1 MTDQGGQ
8 PERKTCFVVQGF
20 GKKTDFQTGRV
31 LDLDK
36 SYAMIKLAVEAAGLA
51 CTRADEIP
59 HSGSID
65 RVMYERIL
73 DADVVVAD
81 LSTANVNAAYELGI
95 RHALRPR
102 TTIVVAEDQLKF
114 PFDLNH
120 IVIRPYRHLG
130 EDVGFE
136 EVLRFKDEIG
146 AAIREILEGGDV
158 DSPVYTFLGD
168 LQPPTRTDGG
178 EATTE
183 APQEEASPQAASTRA
198 LMDAAAAAQQA
209 GEWKAARDILTGVR
223 ALRPNDSYV
232 VQQLALAT
240 YRAEE
245 PTPEEA
251 LAAAERLLGE
261 ELDPAASRD
270 PATLELWAAIRTRL
284 WDLTQDPEHLA
295 TALAAR
301 EGTWHMRG
309 DPDDGITLAFLLN
322 LRATRSEPAD
332 AIADWVLA
340 GRVRRNV
347 AAAAEAA
354 LADAQPD
361 ARFRLL
367 AILWE
372 AAVGLGDGDSA
383 ARWEA
388 EARTAAADE
397 QEITDTETHIA
408 NLRALLTKSPLG
420 LITEDG

>member
-168 LQPPTRTDGG
+168 LQPPTRADGG

>member
-1 MTDQGGQ
+1 MNGEGGA
-8 PERKTCFVVQGF
+8 PERKRCFVVQGF

-36 SYAMIKLAVEAAGLA
+36 SYAMIKLAVEAAGLE

-73 DADVVVAD
+73 HADVVVAD

-146 AAIREILEGGDV
+146 AAIREILAGDDV
-158 DSPVYTFLGD
+158 DSPVYTFLQD
-168 LQPPTRTDGG
+168 LQPPSLPD
-178 EATTE
+178 
-183 APQEEASPQAASTRA
+183 AAEPEPTGLQFAQLAQVESTRA
-198 LMDAAAAAQQA
+198 LMDAAAAAQAA
-209 GEWKAARDILTGVR
+209 GQWAAARDILTGVR
-223 ALRPNDSYV
+223 ALRRNDAYV

-251 LAAAERLLGE
+251 LAAAERLLTE
-261 ELDPAASRD
+261 ALDPAASRD

-295 TALAAR
+295 AALAAR
-301 EGTWHMRG
+301 EGAWHMRG
-309 DPDDGITLAFLLN
+309 DPDDGIALAFLLN
-322 LRATRSEPAD
+322 LRATRSDPAD

-340 GRVRRNV
+340 ERMRRALAV
-347 AAAAEAA
+347 SAEQS
-354 LADAQPD
+354 LADAPPET
-361 ARFRLL
+361 RFRLV

-372 AAVGLGDGDSA
+372 AAVGIGDDAAA

-388 EARTAAADE
+388 EARTTAPDE
-397 QEITDTETHIA
+397 QAIAAVETHLA
-408 NLRALLTKSPLG
+408 NLRTLLAKSPLG
-420 LITEDG
+420 LINDTP

>member
-1 MTDQGGQ
+1 MA
-8 PERKTCFVVQGF
+8 ERKTCFVVQGF

-36 SYAMIKLAVEAAGLA
+36 SYAMIKLAAESAGLE

-73 DADVVVAD
+73 TADVVVAD
-81 LSTANVNAAYELGI
+81 LSTGNVNAAYELGV

-146 AAIREILEGGDV
+146 AAIREILAGDDV
-158 DSPVYTFLGD
+158 DSPVYTFLHD
-168 LQPPTRTDGG
+168 LQPPTLSGAA
-178 EATTE
+178 EPPQAE
-183 APQEEASPQAASTRA
+183 EPAPQAESTRA
-198 LMDAAAAAQQA
+198 LMDAAAAAGGA
-209 GEWKAARDILTGVR
+209 GQWAAARDILTGVR

-251 LAAAERLLGE
+251 LAAAERLLTE

-295 TALAAR
+295 AALVAR
-301 EGTWHMRG
+301 EAAWHMRG
-309 DPDDGITLAFLLN
+309 EPDDGITLAFLLN

-340 GRVRRNV
+340 GRVRRKV

-354 LADAQPD
+354 LAGAPPD

-367 AILWE
+367 ATLWE
-372 AAVGLGDGDSA
+372 AAVGLGDAEA
-383 ARWEA
+383 ATRWEA
-388 EARTAAADE
+388 EARAAAPDE
-397 QEITDTETHIA
+397 QAIADTETHLA
-408 NLRALLTKSPLG
+408 NLQTLLAGSPLG
-420 LITEDG
+420 LISEKP

>member
-73 DADVVVAD
+73 DANVVVAD

>member
-1 MTDQGGQ
+1 MPDT
-8 PERKTCFVVQGF
+8 KTCFVVQGF

-36 SYAMIKLAVEAAGLA
+36 SYAMIKLAVEAAGLECA
-51 CTRADEIP
+51 RADEIP

-73 DADVVVAD
+73 SADVVVAD
-81 LSTANVNAAYELGI
+81 LSTANVNAAYELGV

-136 EVLRFKDEIG
+136 EVLRFKEEIG
-146 AAIREILEGGDV
+146 TAIREILAGDDV
-158 DSPVYTFLGD
+158 DSPVYTFLHD
-168 LQPPTRTDGG
+168 LQPPALADGG
-178 EATTE
+178 EAPSVE
-183 APQEEASPQAASTRA
+183 VAPAQAESTRA

-209 GEWKAARDILTGVR
+209 GQWTAARDILTGVR

-245 PTPEEA
+245 PTPEAA
-251 LAAAERLLGE
+251 LAAAERLLTE

-270 PATLELWAAIRTRL
+270 PATLELWAAIRTKL

-295 TALAAR
+295 AALAAR

-309 DPDDGITLAFLLN
+309 DPDDGVTLAFLLN

-340 GRVRRNV
+340 ERMRRSV
-347 AAAAEAA
+347 AASAEPA
-354 LADAQPD
+354 LGEAPPD

-372 AAVGLGDGDSA
+372 AAVGLGDDEAA

-388 EARTAAADE
+388 EARAAAPDA
-397 QEITDTETHIA
+397 QALADTETHLA
-408 NLRALLTKSPLG
+408 NLRALLAKSPLG
-420 LITEDG
+420 LIHEDR

>member
-1 MTDQGGQ
+1 MPDT
-8 PERKTCFVVQGF
+8 KTCFVVQGF
-20 GKKTDFQTGRV
+20 GRKTDFQSGRV

-36 SYAMIKLAVEAAGLA
+36 SYAMIKLAVEAAGLE

-65 RVMYERIL
+65 RVLYERIL
-73 DADVVVAD
+73 AADVVVAD

-146 AAIREILEGGDV
+146 AAIREILAGDAV
-158 DSPVYTFLGD
+158 DSPVYTFLHG
-168 LQPPTRTDGG
+168 LQPPSLAPGPDAEETPEVAGTPAAGG
-178 EATTE
+178 
-183 APQEEASPQAASTRA
+183 STRA
-198 LMDAAAAAQQA
+198 LMDAAAAARAA
-209 GEWKAARDILTGVR
+209 GQWATARDILTGVR
-223 ALRPNDSYV
+223 ALLPNDPFV

-240 YRAEE
+240 YRAEQ
-245 PTPEEA
+245 PTPQEA
-251 LAAAERLLGE
+251 LAAAERLLGD
-261 ELDPAASRD
+261 ELDPWASRD
-270 PATLELWAAIRTRL
+270 PATLERWAAIRTRL
-284 WDLTQDPEHLA
+284 WDLTQDPAHLA
-295 TALAAR
+295 VAIAAR

-309 DPDDGITLAFLLN
+309 EPDDGITLAFLLN

-340 GRVRRNV
+340 SRVRRKV

-354 LADAQPD
+354 LPDAPSD

-367 AILWE
+367 ATLWE
-372 AAVGLGDGDSA
+372 AAVGLGDAEAA
-383 ARWEA
+383 ARWEG
-388 EARTAAADE
+388 EARAAAPDD
-397 QEITDTETHIA
+397 QAIADVETHLG
-408 NLRALLTKSPLG
+408 NLRALLAQSPLG
-420 LITEDG
+420 LIGGG